1 MVNNHNTKVW
11 RQAMFLTN
19 PFRIDTMLE
28 FETEEDFVTEETW
41 DHISDINTVA
51 KKDMGDSL
59 IDMIMKVT
67 MDHHN

>member
-1 MVNNHNTKVW
+1 MPGL
-11 RQAMFLTN
+11 ALILLTQ
-19 PFRIDTMLE
+19 
-28 FETEEDFVTEETW
+28 EDFVSEETW
-41 DHISDINTVA
+41 DPISDINTVA